1 MSWWEKNIDLMDE
14 KWEIEG
20 STYNENVELCILA
33 EETIK
38 I

>member
-14 KWEIEG
+14 EWEIEG
-20 STYNENVELCILA
+20 SIYDEKVEFCILA

-38 I
+38 S

>member
-14 KWEIEG
+14 EWEIEG
-20 STYNENVELCILA
+20 STNDAKVELCILA

-38 I
+38 S